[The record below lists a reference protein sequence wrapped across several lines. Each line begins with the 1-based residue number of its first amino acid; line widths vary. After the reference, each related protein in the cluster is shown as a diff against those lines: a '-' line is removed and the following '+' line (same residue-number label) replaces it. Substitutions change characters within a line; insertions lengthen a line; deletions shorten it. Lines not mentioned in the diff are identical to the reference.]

1 MAEADAELNRLPE
14 RVDVVIVGAG
24 LAGLTAA
31 RDLEHLGARVCVLEA
46 RDRVGGR
53 TLSRTI
59 GGATFDVGGQ
69 WLGPTQDRVAA
80 LAARLGSR
88 TFPTYT
94 QGKKVLDLDGRVS
107 TYRKAIPSLPLPNLL
122 DLHSSLRKLD
132 RMMRRVPLHNP
143 AAARG
148 ARQLDGMSVETFKH
162 RHVRTRAVHKVLDV
176 AIRTIFGAEAAEL
189 SVLHF
194 LFYLRSGGGL
204 LSLAEIRGGAQQD
217 RFVAGAQSLALGLAA
232 GLESPVQL
240 SAPVRRIAQDAGGLL
255 VTSDRGQVRARY
267 AVVAIPP
274 PLQAGIA
281 FEPGLPAARAQ
292 LLQRAPMGSTVKLLL
307 TYQRPFWRTRGFSG
321 EVVCTSG
328 APITA
333 VFDNTSHDN
342 GQPCLVVFVV
352 GRAARTW
359 SNRSESDRRRDVLSQ
374 LARWFGDEALE
385 PVELVEMDWN
395 AEPFTGGCPVGIMP
409 PGVLTGFGITL
420 RQPVGRVH
428 WAGTET
434 ATEWN
439 GYMEGA
445 LESGERAAR
454 EVGRLL

>member
-1 MAEADAELNRLPE
+1 MAEQPDLPE
-14 RVDVVIVGAG
+14 RADVIVVGAG
-24 LAGLTAA
+24 LAGLAAA
-31 RDLEHLGARVCVLEA
+31 RDLQHQGARVCVLEA

-53 TLSRTI
+53 THSRRV
-59 GGATFDVGGQ
+59 GRATFDVGGQ

-80 LAARLGSR
+80 LARGLGSR

-107 TYRKAIPSLPLPNLL
+107 TYKKSIPSLPVASLL
-122 DLHSSLRKLD
+122 DMHTALRRLD

-143 AAARG
+143 AAARR
-148 ARQLDGMSVETFKH
+148 AHYFDSMSVETFKH
-162 RHVRTRAVHKVLDV
+162 LHVRTRAVHRVLDV

-194 LFYLRSGGGL
+194 LFYLHAGGGL
-204 LSLAEIRGGAQQD
+204 LSLAEVRGGAQQD
-217 RFVAGAQSLALGLAA
+217 RFVDGAQSLALGLAR
-232 GLESPVQL
+232 GLGDQVQL
-240 SAPVRRIAQDAGGLL
+240 SAPVRRIEQDGEGVVVA
-255 VTSDRGQVRARY
+255 TDRGRVAGRY

-274 PLQAGIA
+274 PLQAGID
-281 FEPGLPAARAQ
+281 FEPALPAARAQ
-292 LLQRAPMGSTVKLLL
+292 LVQRAPMGSTVKLLI
-307 TYQRPFWRTRGFSG
+307 TYERPFWRTRGFSG

-333 VFDNTSHDN
+333 VFDNTSYDN
-342 GQPCLVVFVV
+342 TQPCLLVFVV
-352 GRAARTW
+352 GRAARAW
-359 SNRSESDRRRDVLSQ
+359 SNRSESDRRRDVLSH

-385 PVELVEMDWN
+385 PVDFIEMDWN

-409 PGVLTGFGITL
+409 PGVLTSFGVTL
-420 RQPVGRVH
+420 RQPVGRLH
-428 WAGTET
+428 FAGTET
-434 ATEWN
+434 AVEWN